1 MPVDTNLRLAENEQ
15 IIDFYEALRRHALSA
30 FDKDSVSLEMLRNKG
45 FLSWAQQQASSLCQ
59 CVSPTTQPIAGN
71 SCIDDELKA
80 LLTDLALRSVT

>member
-1 MPVDTNLRLAENEQ
+1 MPVDTNLRLAGNEQ

-59 CVSPTTQPIAGN
+59 YITTTTSSPASNPR
-71 SCIDDELKA
+71 IDDELKA